1 MSNGINQRE
10 NETNSL
16 LMLAAQRQIY
26 KEAKVINRIIILF
39 SVIIPFILP
48 ILSIFITDTNFS
60 LFSKIISIISWV
72 IALYLDVKRK
82 KTQELAALIQQQ
94 FDVYVFSFKWDDKLF
109 RKNKDVTYNITDKS
123 DKLLKKRTIEEEKL
137 IDWYPKE
144 VDELRLE
151 KAIKLCQ
158 EENVNWDSEL
168 RKFYRNITVCITII
182 LFIIIIVIGIYQKD
196 VLLVFLSFGSPIL
209 QWEFTVITSIK
220 NDLERLNKLSE
231 CINNIKICE
240 LDELLEI
247 QRDIY
252 EHRKN
257 CYLIDDKIQN
267 FLRDRLE
274 KKNKHRIDYEIRKDN
289 K

>member
-196 VLLVFLSFGSPIL
+196 VLLVFLSFGSTIL

>member
-109 RKNKDVTYNITDKS
+109 RKNKYVTYKI
-123 DKLLKKRTIEEEKL
+123 
-137 IDWYPKE
+137 
-144 VDELRLE
+144 
-151 KAIKLCQ
+151 IK
-158 EENVNWDSEL
+158 
-168 RKFYRNITVCITII
+168 
-182 LFIIIIVIGIYQKD
+182 
-196 VLLVFLSFGSPIL
+196 
-209 QWEFTVITSIK
+209 
-220 NDLERLNKLSE
+220 
-231 CINNIKICE
+231 
-240 LDELLEI
+240 
-247 QRDIY
+247 
-252 EHRKN
+252 
-257 CYLIDDKIQN
+257 
-267 FLRDRLE
+267 
-274 KKNKHRIDYEIRKDN
+274 KKNN
-289 K
+289 